1 MRLRELG
8 FAKTHKLKYIYIYIY
23 IFKILEKLSGGQGL
37 EENPSNFFYWM

>member
-8 FAKTHKLKYIYIYIY
+8 FAKTHNLKYIY